1 MTRATCNSSSTFENL
16 AAEYYSYLSEA
27 EMRVSGS
34 DILENRKKG
43 KIQIARRGGEGEKKK
58 RKDYY
63 FRLQHQNVLKTEVE
77 LE

>member
-1 MTRATCNSSSTFENL
+1 
-16 AAEYYSYLSEA
+16 
-27 EMRVSGS
+27 MRVSGS